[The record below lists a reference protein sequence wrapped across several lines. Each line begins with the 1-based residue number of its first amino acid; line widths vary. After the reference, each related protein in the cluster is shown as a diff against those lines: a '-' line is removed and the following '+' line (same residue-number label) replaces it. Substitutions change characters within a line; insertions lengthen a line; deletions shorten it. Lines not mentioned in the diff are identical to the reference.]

1 MSRQSI
7 LRIVTSVPWSRKVAD
22 KDTKS
27 SRQEEP
33 LLRHEPELGSVQSHG
48 QTYGS
53 VSIPGPSSNRS
64 SRRASPE
71 AYRRESTL
79 DMVPEDHILQESPVD
94 IEAEDAEEEVE
105 WDLEERGLYSG
116 MCCVDPDN

>member
-7 LRIVTSVPWSRKVAD
+7 LRIVTSVPWSRKAAG
-22 KDTKS
+22 KNTKS
-27 SRQEEP
+27 STQEEP
-33 LLRHEPELGSVQSHG
+33 LLRHEPEIGGVESHG

-53 VSIPGPSSNRS
+53 VNAPGPSSNRS

-71 AYRRESTL
+71 AYRREGTL
-79 DMVPEDHILQESPVD
+79 DMVPEDRILQESPVD
-94 IEAEDAEEEVE
+94 IEAEDEEEVE

-116 MCCVDPDN
+116 PCYLGSDD